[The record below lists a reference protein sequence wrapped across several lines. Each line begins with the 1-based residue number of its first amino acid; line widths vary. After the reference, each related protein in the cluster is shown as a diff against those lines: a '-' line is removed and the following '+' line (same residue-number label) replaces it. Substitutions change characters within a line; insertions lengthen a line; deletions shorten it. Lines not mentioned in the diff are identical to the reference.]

1 MSIRERAV
9 SVHQVPIEA
18 SSANQSE
25 LLARFRMCA
34 ESGTPRLV
42 LDCSKIWEMNQPMI
56 ELLLSC
62 LEEVM
67 MHNGD
72 VRLAMLRPDGYA
84 ALRLCGVDKLFEVYP
99 TVQSAIES
107 FQLHLASMAPYV
119 LDNAGVATDSDCAA

>member
-1 MSIRERAV
+1 MSIKERSV
-9 SVHQVPIEA
+9 TVHQVPMQV
-18 SSANQSE
+18 SSTSQSE
-25 LLARFRMCA
+25 LLNRLQMDA
-34 ESGTPRLV
+34 ETGTPRLV
-42 LDCSKIWEMNQPMI
+42 LDCSKIWEMDQPII

-99 TVQSAIES
+99 TIQSAIES
-107 FQLHLASMAPYV
+107 FQLHTTSMAPFGF
-119 LDNAGVATDSDCAA
+119 DNHSVGPDSDYAA